1 MRVFFSMRG
10 VSTRSRAL
18 YPAARTLSTLLHS
31 RVAALKV
38 GPERILHCETVTQDL
53 ATDPE
58 FPADTDGL
66 ALDTILLASADT

>member
-1 MRVFFSMRG
+1 VLC
-10 VSTRSRAL
+10 TRQPGHSL
-18 YPAARTLSTLLHS
+18 HFYTPELLPS
-31 RVAALKV
+31 KV